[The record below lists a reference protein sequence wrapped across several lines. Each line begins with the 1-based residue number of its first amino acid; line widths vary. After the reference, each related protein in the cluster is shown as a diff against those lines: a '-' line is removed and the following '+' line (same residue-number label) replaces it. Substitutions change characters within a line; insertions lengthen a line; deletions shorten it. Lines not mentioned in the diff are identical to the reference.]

1 MEDKKISEA
10 IKLLYKGAKMLPYH
24 CPDCGIPIF
33 KYQDKMICPS
43 CGREVVFESEL
54 ESRVRENANKTVK
67 EKTSAESLTS
77 SELEPP
83 KLQELPELPEIQ
95 AKSQSKSEVKSS
107 KDLEMEVKE
116 SLETE
121 TETETK
127 IKIDKKL
134 RNVLELKLND
144 VLDLLTNARSPD
156 EIERLLDLLERILS
170 MLKGDKN
177 SF

>member
-77 SELEPP
+77 SELELP
-83 KLQELPELPEIQ
+83 KLQKLPEIQ
-95 AKSQSKSEVKSS
+95 AKSQFKSEVKSS
-107 KDLEMEVKE
+107 EDLEMKMKE

-134 RNVLELKLND
+134 KNVLELKLND